1 MSFDTLV
8 FDHIIPNQGLSTD
21 MLKKIQETEKKRQ
34 HLMSEL
40 FSLKEM
46 VRGSFCTIYV
56 KCGKKY
62 CHCQKGQLH
71 PHQRMSLRE
80 NGKAFSRAV
89 PKEEYE
95 WIAKMTGNYRRFQQ
109 LRKEICELEK
119 GQKELF
125 NEYERHIVNQTRR
138 GKLYLMVTPDQKKD
152 KKAGSKK

>member
-1 MSFDTLV
+1 
-8 FDHIIPNQGLSTD
+8 

-34 HLMSEL
+34 QLMSEL
-40 FSLKEM
+40 FNLKEM

-62 CHCQKGQLH
+62 CRCQKGQLH

-95 WIAKMTGNYRRFQQ
+95 WIAKMTENYRRFQQ
-109 LRKEICELEK
+109 LLKEIRELEK
-119 GQKELF
+119 QMKELF
-125 NEYERHIVNQTRR
+125 NEYERQILNQTKL
-138 GKLYLMVTPDQKKD
+138 GKLYLSVIPDQKKD